1 MSNIIEK
8 INSED
13 FEQKKA
19 VEINGDVYDL
29 PERTAELYEKLVD
42 LEKKAAHMT
51 EYDFLAENINIIF
64 GRESAKQIL
73 KNGKKTNLDYL
84 AKVYKVCVN
93 LICEE
98 KNAAKEDEFSRQ
110 LDKVAPLLDKLDK
123 ASPLFKKIN

>member
-42 LEKKAAHMT
+42 LEKQAGRMT

-73 KNGKKTNLDYL
+73 KDGKKTNLDYL
-84 AKVYKVCVN
+84 AKIYFVAVN
-93 LICEE
+93 LICEV
-98 KNAAKEDEFSRQ
+98 KNAAKEDEISRQ
-110 LDKVAPLLDKLDK
+110 IDKVAPILDKLDK
-123 ASPLFKKIN
+123 ASPILKKIN